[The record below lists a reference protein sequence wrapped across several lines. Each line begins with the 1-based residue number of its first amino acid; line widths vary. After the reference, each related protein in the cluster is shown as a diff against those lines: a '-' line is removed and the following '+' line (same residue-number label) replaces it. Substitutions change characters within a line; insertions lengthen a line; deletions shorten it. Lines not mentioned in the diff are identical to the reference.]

1 MKRALITVL
10 LATLSFLIPATEA
23 AAVLIVYNSDG
34 SCKFCLGSAAACK
47 EACGSATTATVAAGA
62 NQMVSMPAGV
72 FDADTIEVSDL
83 TLIADGLY
91 QGHVVVTHQGQI
103 IADEILSLDEVT
115 VIDLDAGASNVAN
128 DLILVTEQCD

>member
-34 SCKFCLGSAAACK
+34 SCKLCLGSAAACK

-103 IADEILSLDEVT
+103 VADEILSLDEVT